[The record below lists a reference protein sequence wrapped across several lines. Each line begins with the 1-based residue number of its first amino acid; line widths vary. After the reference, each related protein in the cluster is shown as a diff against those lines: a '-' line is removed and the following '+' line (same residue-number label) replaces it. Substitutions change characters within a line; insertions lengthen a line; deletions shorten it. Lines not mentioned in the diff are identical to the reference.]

1 MLELYLISV
10 CDSLNILSIVLS
22 STCGLLCGI
31 FGILYCYTYD
41 LSNYGDEKINTLSK
55 KVIKY
60 AFLCFVVFILLA
72 IFVPS
77 KSEALEIIGIGT
89 IIDYVQSNNTLQQIP
104 DKCINALDLY
114 ISEFTDFKK

>member
-10 CDSLNILSIVLS
+10 FGSLNTLSIVFS
-22 STCGLLCGI
+22 SACGLLCVI
-31 FGILYCYTYD
+31 FGILYCCSYES
-41 LSNYGDEKINTLSK
+41 SNYGDEEINTLAK

-60 AFLCFVVFILLA
+60 VFPGFIVFTLLA
-72 IFVPS
+72 VFVPS

>member
-10 CDSLNILSIVLS
+10 CDSLNILSIILS

-31 FGILYCYTYD
+31 FGILYCCSYES
-41 LSNYGDEKINTLSK
+41 SNYGDEEVNTLAK

-60 AFLCFVVFILLA
+60 AFPGFIVFTLLA
-72 IFVPS
+72 VFVPS

-89 IIDYVQSNNTLQQIP
+89 IVDYVQSNNTLQQIP

-114 ISEFTDFKK
+114 ISEFTNPKK

>member
-1 MLELYLISV
+1 MLELYLISI

-22 STCGLLCGI
+22 SICGGLCFISGVV
-31 FGILYCYTYD
+31 YCWSYKSPNCD
-41 LSNYGDEKINTLSK
+41 DENVNTLAR

-60 AFLCFVVFILLA
+60 AFLWFIVFTILAVL
-72 IFVPS
+72 VPS
-77 KSEALEIIGIGT
+77 KDEALEIIGIGT

-114 ISEFTDFKK
+114 ISEFTNLKK